1 MSQSILCQL
10 LTDCRWSVHRD
21 VPGVSIKDHLR
32 VLVYTQPLV
41 HVPAIQIHFDIEAKD
56 NWKVAYY
63 SDYRDVTI

>member
-10 LTDCRWSVHRD
+10 LTDCQSSVHQD

-41 HVPAIQIHFDIEAKD
+41 PTIQIHFDIEAKD
-56 NWKVAYY
+56 NWKIAYY